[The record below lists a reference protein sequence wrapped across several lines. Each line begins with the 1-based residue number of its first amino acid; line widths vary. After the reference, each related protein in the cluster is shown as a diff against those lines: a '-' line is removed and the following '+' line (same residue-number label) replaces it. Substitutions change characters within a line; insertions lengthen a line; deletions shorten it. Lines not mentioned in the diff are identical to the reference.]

1 MKQADSTVDNLMNVS
16 DYLAAAKQ
24 VGVENVFLPP
34 DVRNQIDEVGAKI
47 KSAASTLESETEKN
61 RNRIEDILDIV

>member
-1 MKQADSTVDNLMNVS
+1 MNVS

-24 VGVENVFLPP
+24 VGVENVFLPS
-34 DVRNQIDEVGAKI
+34 DVHNHIDQVDAKI
-47 KSAASTLESETEKN
+47 NSAASTLESETEKN